1 MIIREITDADFGGL
15 MRLYA
20 QLGPNNPVPEKDGN
34 ALAVWQSILADK
46 NHYII
51 VAEEDGKVVS
61 SCVCVIIPNMTHVQ
75 RPYAI
80 VENVVTDS
88 EYRCR
93 GYATACLDRAREIAE
108 SENCYKIM
116 LATGSKRES
125 TIRFY
130 ERAGY
135 DRTQKT
141 AFIQR
146 LPNKGEF

>member
-1 MIIREITDADFGGL
+1 MMISEIQDADFDGL

-20 QLGPNNPVPEKDGN
+20 QLGYNPVPEKSGHT
-34 ALAVWQSILADK
+34 LEVWREILEDK
-46 NHYII
+46 NHHII

-88 EYRCR
+88 EHRCR
-93 GYATACLDRAREIAE
+93 GFATACLDYARKIAE

-125 TIRFY
+125 TLRFY

-146 LPNKGEF
+146 LPVEEEK